1 MSSRIYQD
9 AQVTQTKQFTSVN
22 PKAPLLK
29 ENLGELTR
37 NLLDLRPDKVV
48 FYVGGYPDDFRV
60 NMHIFFLS
68 YMIVLGEVTFLMVRS
83 SHVGY
88 IVFTS

>member
-1 MSSRIYQD
+1 MSPRIYQD
-9 AQVTQTKQFTSVN
+9 AQVIQTKQFTSVN

-60 NMHIFFLS
+60 NMHIFFIL
-68 YMIVLGEVTFLMVRS
+68 
-83 SHVGY
+83 
-88 IVFTS
+88 